1 MPISDPPEG
10 RWGWAPD
17 GVDAATS
24 HVPTLRLCCHPM
36 PKQGV
41 GCGWLVCSSRHQHA
55 MMQGRAPAS
64 PWLHACATAWDRG
77 LHIGSTYGRNMH
89 QQPQAAAGQCM
100 LQLERPTVCTRMLHP
115 GQQHRGSPP
124 SSTQHNR
131 PSWRTPAPSIQAS
144 ISLLSCHANRRR
156 QPESHCSS
164 CSCALA
170 SCRLPP
176 GGRAAAGILPEP
188 CCPATSLAARCAGG

>member
-124 SSTQHNR
+124 PLLHTTQQAILEDTSAVHPGEHLPAVLSR
-131 PSWRTPAPSIQAS
+131 QPPTPA
-144 ISLLSCHANRRR
+144 
-156 QPESHCSS
+156 
-164 CSCALA
+164 
-170 SCRLPP
+170 
-176 GGRAAAGILPEP
+176 
-188 CCPATSLAARCAGG
+188 